1 MHKILKKRLP
11 WQIKAFTLLESLVT
25 LFVLSFL
32 TLLLSGAVEKT
43 FDSVKETLF
52 WLQFEQIYRDTQ
64 KLSATRQSQMTLDV
78 TSTVTNGYTSLALPE
93 TVTALEPKHI
103 VFDSAGG
110 NSSLAKIQF
119 QTADKLVTYQLY
131 LGSGNFKKSET
142 SRLHSP

>member
-78 TSTVTNGYTSLALPE
+78 TSTVTT
-93 TVTALEPKHI
+93 
-103 VFDSAGG
+103 
-110 NSSLAKIQF
+110 
-119 QTADKLVTYQLY
+119 
-131 LGSGNFKKSET
+131 
-142 SRLHSP
+142 